1 MKEWTQG
8 FPQSN
13 ALVQA
18 QQFNDEYDT
27 HKGTFNG
34 GLDRTA
40 LNDDWCNRTHLK
52 DNALLTAATT
62 ALTANTSFV
71 SQPSGSS
78 YSYFGCVQFSEYQG
92 GWASTTI
99 SQSLS
104 DCHEGFLH
112 VELKGSLYINQYEA
126 QDVSPNKLKIRLNL
140 NGVPIV
146 GAGYFVQ
153 PFISFRICGD
163 VPVTKGTNEI
173 TVDWRMT
180 GANGGY
186 SDSDPIMHMF
196 GVQLF
201 TVVRW
206 R

>member
-8 FPQSN
+8 FPQNN

-18 QQFNDEYDT
+18 EQFNDEYDT

-52 DNALLTAATT
+52 DNALLLADTT
-62 ALTANTSFV
+62 ALTANDNFV

-78 YSYFGCVQFSEYQG
+78 YAYFGCVQYSEYSG
-92 GWASTTI
+92 GWASTNIEQT
-99 SQSLS
+99 LS
-104 DCHEGFLH
+104 DCHEGMLH
-112 VELKGSLYINQYEA
+112 VELKGSFYINQHEA
-126 QDVSPNKLKIRLNL
+126 KTNTTQVKIRLKL
-140 NGVPIV
+140 NGLQIA

-153 PFISFRICGD
+153 PFMSFRITAD
-163 VPVTKGTNEI
+163 VPITAGTNEL
-173 TVDWRMT
+173 TVDWRM
-180 GANGGY
+180 NGNNNY
-186 SDSDPIMHMF
+186 ATSDPIFHLF
-196 GVQLF
+196 GVQLMS
-201 TVVRW
+201 VARW

>member
-8 FPQSN
+8 FPQNN

-18 QQFNDEYDT
+18 EQFNDEYDT

-52 DNALLTAATT
+52 SNALLLADTT
-62 ALTANTSFV
+62 NLTAIRKFTEQGTAST
-71 SQPSGSS
+71 P
-78 YSYFGCVQFSEYQG
+78 YFGCVQFNTYQG
-92 GWASTTI
+92 GWALTNI
-99 SQSLS
+99 SQTLNN
-104 DCHEGFLH
+104 CHEGFLH

-126 QDVSPNKLKIRLNL
+126 ERSSANRLKIRINL
-140 NGVPIV
+140 NGIRIV

-163 VPVTKGTNEI
+163 VPVNKGTNVI
-173 TVDWRMT
+173 TVSWRFT
-180 GANGGY
+180 GANTDY
-186 SDSDPIMHMF
+186 NDTDPLMHMF

-201 TVVRW
+201 SVVRW